1 MGRGYSGC
9 WSGVTSLAQRVM
21 SGDGAGFHGVRTAAV
36 DATVENTA
44 SAARHDW
51 VVVVTPIAPAA
62 TFERGLD

>member
-1 MGRGYSGC
+1 
-9 WSGVTSLAQRVM
+9 M